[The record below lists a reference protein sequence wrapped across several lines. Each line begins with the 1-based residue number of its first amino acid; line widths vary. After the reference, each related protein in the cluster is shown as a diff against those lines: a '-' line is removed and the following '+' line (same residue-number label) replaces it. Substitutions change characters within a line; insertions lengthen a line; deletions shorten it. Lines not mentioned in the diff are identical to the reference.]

1 MNIVFDYPFWFSFL
15 CLLIGFAYAFVLYRK
30 DKKFTDSSIWLVRA
44 MAAFRFCVV
53 TILCFLLLSPLLKT
67 INRTVE
73 KPVIIIAQDASESIR
88 VGKDSS
94 FYKNEYAKKIQKL
107 SDVLSEKYEVR
118 SYSFGDEIKELSL
131 FDSLKFNE
139 KQTDISS
146 LFDEIETRYSNRNVG
161 AVILASDGLYNK
173 GSNPV
178 FTSDKIKLPVYA
190 IALGDT
196 TIKKD
201 LILTKVDHNRLAY
214 LGNEFPIEIVVS
226 AKQLKGKSSTLT
238 ITKGAST
245 LFTQIINFNSE
256 IFTVTVPVL
265 LQAKEV
271 GLQHY
276 KVRLAPVADE
286 MSLSNNARDIFIDV
300 LDARQK
306 ILILSD
312 APHPDISSIK
322 QSIESNQNYE
332 VESFTTDN
340 FDKPLKKYNLVILH
354 SLSAPKNGGT
364 KIITEI
370 NASDIPVWAFS
381 GSNSMLRNDLT
392 AFSKTN
398 KTNEVEPVLEDNFPL
413 FTISDELRKAFK
425 DFPAV
430 VSPFGSFQPDNNT
443 TTNNNNNVL
452 LYQRIGIVDT
462 ETPLMMFSEM
472 GEKKMAV
479 FTGEG
484 IWRWRLQDYAA
495 NGNHRLFD
503 EFISKTVQFLSVKV
517 DKSFFKVLGKNNF
530 FENEAIEFEAEV
542 YNASYELIND
552 AEVSMVFT
560 NSDNKKFNYSFS
572 KTTNAYRLNA
582 GMMPVGE
589 YRFDA
594 KVKVGEQI
602 YTQHG
607 EFSITALQIELV
619 NTVADHQLLFSLAK
633 KHDGELVYPNQLD
646 ELADK
651 LIARDDIKSVSFSE
665 KKLTDVINLKWIFF
679 LLLLFLSA
687 EWFMRKRN
695 GAY

>member
-1 MNIVFDYPFWFSFL
+1 MNIVFDYPSWFSFL
-15 CLLIGFAYAFVLYRK
+15 CLLSGFAYAFVLYRK
-30 DKKFTDSSIWLVRA
+30 DKKFTDSSIWLVRT

-73 KPVIIIAQDASESIR
+73 KPLIIIAQDASESIR
-88 VGKDSS
+88 VGKDSM

-107 SDVLSEKYEVR
+107 RDVLSEKYELR
-118 SYSFGDEIKELSL
+118 SYSFGDQIKELSL
-131 FDSLKFNE
+131 FDSLKFNK
-139 KQTDISS
+139 KQTDISA

-161 AVILASDGLYNK
+161 AIILASDGLYNK

-178 FTSDKIKLPVYA
+178 FTSDKIKFPVYA

-196 TIKKD
+196 TVKKD

-214 LGNEFPIEIVVS
+214 LGNEFPLEIVVS
-226 AKQLKGKSSTLT
+226 AKQFKGKSSTLT

-256 IFTVTVPVL
+256 LFTVTVPVL

-276 KVRLAPVADE
+276 KVRLAPLADE
-286 MSLSNNARDIFIDV
+286 MSLSNNARDVFIDV

-312 APHPDISSIK
+312 APHPDISAIK

-354 SLSAPKNGGT
+354 SLSASKTAGS
-364 KIITEI
+364 KIINEI
-370 NASDIPVWAFS
+370 NASEIPVWAFS
-381 GSNSMLRNDLT
+381 GSNAMLQNDLS

-398 KTNEVEPVLEDNFPL
+398 KTNEVEPVLEENFPL
-413 FTISDELRKAFK
+413 FTISDDLRKAFK

-430 VSPFGSFQPDNNT
+430 ASPFGSFQSDNNS
-443 TTNNNNNVL
+443 NVL

-462 ETPLMMFSEM
+462 ETPLMMFTEM
-472 GEKKMAV
+472 GARKMAI
-479 FTGEG
+479 FNGEG
-484 IWRWRLQDYAA
+484 IWRWHLQDYAA
-495 NGNHRLFD
+495 NGNHNLFD

-552 AEVSMVFT
+552 AEVSMIFT
-560 NSDNKKFNYSFS
+560 NADNKKFNYSFS

-589 YRFDA
+589 YKFDA
-594 KVKVGEQI
+594 KVKVGEKI
-602 YTQHG
+602 YTQRG

-633 KHDGELVYPNQLD
+633 KHDGELLYPNQLD
-646 ELADK
+646 ELAAK
-651 LIARDDIKSVSFSE
+651 LIARNDIKSVSFSE
-665 KKLTDVINLKWIFF
+665 KKLSDVINLKWIFF